1 MIRSS
6 IYIAA
11 LSIFLG
17 SCSPHMPAFESKAD
31 KKERSKLS
39 EHYFTE
45 GMKFFILNDPAQA
58 ENWFKK
64 ALELTP
70 DNAALNFMLGKIYLG
85 KRDLNQALLYTD
97 KALKEEDRNEHY
109 YEQLIRIYKEQ
120 ANLAEVARVYR
131 KMISVFPGKIENY
144 QNLAA
149 ILLYQRKNEEA
160 LSIYEEI
167 GKKFGSS
174 PELSKQKKELYLRL
188 NKEDAAVNEARNLA
202 RLYPDDVSIQLSY
215 IELLIDLNR
224 KEEARTELIQL
235 REKEPD
241 NPYATFIMAN
251 LHREKGE
258 EKEYFELLSLVFR
271 NPEMG
276 LDTKVNLLNDLRTRS
291 GGSKEMKKQIGR
303 LAADL
308 QEAHP
313 DDPNPY
319 MIAGDLMLENNEKK
333 EAWQQYLKAKNID
346 KTNYRL
352 WYQLIV
358 LDSELGKTDSMI
370 VHSEQA
376 LEAYPN
382 QAALWY
388 LNGTAYLLSGKPED
402 AIPPLEQGKRLAGSN
417 PQLQLQFN
425 IMLGDSYNELKDYDK
440 SDSFYEEALE
450 IDASNP
456 HVLNN
461 YSYFLSLRN
470 TKMDRA
476 LEMAEKLITI
486 APENAAYIDTY
497 AWVLYKLERYEEAR
511 NLLEKA
517 ILNTNDGTIVE
528 HYGDVLYKLGEK
540 DKAVSEWIKASKLGQ
555 TSELIQQK
563 ISDRKLY
570 E

>member
-11 LSIFLG
+11 LGIFLG

-45 GMKFFILNDPAQA
+45 GMKFFILNDHGQA

-64 ALELTP
+64 SLELTP
-70 DNAALNFMLGKIYLG
+70 DNAALNFMLGKIHLG
-85 KRDLNQALLYTD
+85 KKDLNQALFFTD
-97 KALKEEDRNEHY
+97 KALKEDDKNEHY

-120 ANLAEVARVYR
+120 ANLAEVARMYR
-131 KMISVFPGKIENY
+131 KMITVFPGKIENY

-167 GKKFGSS
+167 GKKFGNS

-202 RLYPDDVSIQLSY
+202 KMYPDDISIQLSY
-215 IELLIDLNR
+215 IELLIDLNK
-224 KEEARTELIQL
+224 KEEALNELILL
-235 REKEPD
+235 REKDPD

-271 NPEMG
+271 NPEMS
-276 LDTKVNLLNDLRTRS
+276 LDTKINLLNDLKARS
-291 GGSKEMKKQIGR
+291 IGNKDMKKQIGR

-376 LEAYPN
+376 LEVYPN

-388 LNGTAYLLSGKPED
+388 LNGTAHLLSKKPED
-402 AIPPLEQGKRLAGSN
+402 AIPSFEHGKRLAASN
-417 PQLQLQFN
+417 PQLLLQFN
-425 IMLGDSYNELKDYDK
+425 IMLGDSYNELKDYEK

-450 IDASNP
+450 IDANNP

-476 LEMAEKLITI
+476 LGMAEKLMTL

-497 AWVLYKLERYEEAR
+497 AWVLYKLNRYEEAR
-511 NLLEKA
+511 TLLEKA

-540 DKAVSEWIKASKLGQ
+540 DKAVNEWRKASKLGQ